1 MISRQPVKAKLTIDG
16 KDDFV
21 ITAIHEPEYLRKY
34 DDLPIANR
42 YIYGISFDGIGAQDC
57 FWLTSHSPF
66 IRGKQFKFAV
76 FVDDEEMSSLSNTI
90 YDMTAKWEVE
100 SPTDV
105 FTYSVTLEFIS
116 EEPPLI
122 ADDLY
127 LDSVP
132 DSAWTDKIPD
142 GVVHGSFGN
151 FKRL

>member
-1 MISRQPVKAKLTIDG
+1 MQPAKIKVKLTIDG

-21 ITAIHEPEYLRKY
+21 ITAIHEPEYLRKF
-34 DDLPIANR
+34 DDLPIDNR
-42 YIYGISFDGIGAQDC
+42 YIYGISFDGIGAEDYN
-57 FWLTSHSPF
+57 WLTSHSHF
-66 IRGKQFKFAV
+66 IHGKQFKFAV

-90 YDMTAKWEVE
+90 YDMTAKWEIGL
-100 SPTDV
+100 PTDV

-132 DSAWTDKIPD
+132 DSVWTNKIQT
-142 GVVHGSFGN
+142 GVMCGSFGN
-151 FKRL
+151 FKKL